1 MRAIVIGLIVAAVF
15 LAGGTAYLLSNYL
28 STQEANIAAQAP
40 KESGIKVM
48 VAAIDLPPGT
58 VINASNV
65 SWQGWPEDSLND
77 DFITKQSSEDPVDDL
92 EEEKSVVR
100 NTFAKGDPI
109 IRRKLYSPKN
119 GGFMPGTIKPGMRA
133 VIIAVNKQTAS
144 GGFILPGDRVD
155 VLLGHT
161 LLKQAL
167 ANKNPGADL
176 PLMNRVTEIIME
188 DILVIAVN
196 GSVGP
201 APSGAPAPAVLEI
214 LLEVTPKQAEKV
226 ITARKMGELSL
237 LLRPLESV
245 DSYPRG
251 QGPGYTTDIEVSP
264 TLSSLDAVLDGKRI
278 TATTTTTKSKS
289 TPSTVKATQPAG
301 QPSVKIKV
309 FK

>member
-28 STQEANIAAQAP
+28 STQEASIAAQAP
-40 KESGIKVM
+40 KETGIKVM
-48 VAAIDLPPGT
+48 VANIDLPPGT
-58 VINASNV
+58 LINASNV

-77 DFITKQSSEDPVDDL
+77 DFITEQSSEDPVGDL
-92 EEEKSVVR
+92 EKEKNVVR
-100 NTFAKGDPI
+100 GTFFKGDPI

-119 GGFMPGTIKPGMRA
+119 GGFMPGAIKPGMRA

-167 ANKNPGADL
+167 TNKSPDADL
-176 PLMNRVTEIIME
+176 PLMNRVTEVIMN

-196 GSVGP
+196 GNVGP
-201 APSGAPAPAVLEI
+201 APSGTPAPAVLEV
-214 LLEVTPKQAEKV
+214 LLEVTPKQAEKI
-226 ITARKMGELSL
+226 ITARKMGDLSI

-245 DSYPRG
+245 DSYPKG

-264 TLSSLDAVLDGKRI
+264 TLSSLDAVLDGRR
-278 TATTTTTKSKS
+278 TATTTKTKDIS
-289 TPSTVKATQPAG
+289 TSVVKPVQSQPAR
-301 QPSVKIKV
+301 QPSAKIKV

>member
-1 MRAIVIGLIVAAVF
+1 MRTIVIGLIFAAIV

-40 KESGIKVM
+40 KETGIKVM
-48 VAAIDLPPGT
+48 VASVDLPPGT
-58 VINASNV
+58 PLNASNTG
-65 SWQGWPEDSLND
+65 WQGWPEDSLND
-77 DFITKQSSEDPVDDL
+77 EFITKESSEDPIGEL
-92 EEEKSVVR
+92 EKEKSVVR
-100 NTFAKGDPI
+100 RAFSKGDPI
-109 IRRKLYSPKN
+109 IKRKLYSPKN

-167 ANKNPGADL
+167 LNKNPGADL

-196 GSVGP
+196 GNVGP
-201 APSGAPAPAVLEI
+201 APSGTPAPAVLEV
-214 LLEVTPKQAEKV
+214 LLEVTPKQAEKL
-226 ITARKMGELSL
+226 ITARKMGDLSI

-264 TLSSLDAVLDGKRI
+264 TLSSLDAVLEGKRI
-278 TATTTTTKSKS
+278 ITTTKSKS
-289 TPSTVKATQPAG
+289 TPSTVKPTQPQTAG
-301 QPSVKIKV
+301 QPSAKIKV
-309 FK
+309 FR